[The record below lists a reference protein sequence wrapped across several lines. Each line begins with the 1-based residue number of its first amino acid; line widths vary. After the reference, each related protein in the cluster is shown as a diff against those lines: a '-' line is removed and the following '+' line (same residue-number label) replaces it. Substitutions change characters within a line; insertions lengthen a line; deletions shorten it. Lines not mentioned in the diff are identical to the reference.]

1 MLGRFRLGRK
11 SVKEK
16 GIATAVVAAVIV
28 VALVVVGI
36 GAYFMLKGP
45 EGVEGWT
52 FEGLRISGDFID
64 PEVFQLPDGNYRMHF
79 SDIEFETAGLFVPV
93 VASSPDGLTWTI
105 ESWTENVAWAA
116 PSIIK
121 LPDGQYRI
129 YSSNGFD
136 TPFMTAVS
144 SDGHNWENATGC
156 TFPYIENALVPSV
169 IILPDG
175 TYRMYY
181 TRGFPTETYMTSGG
195 EVPVHRIYSAH
206 SSDGLVWE
214 LDPGIRIDGA
224 EEVDRG
230 HASSCDVYIREDG
243 KYEMVYVSG
252 GYEIYWAVS
261 DDGLNWTRIGYTGLE
276 GLDPIINVFPDG
288 TIRMYYAIAYPTV
301 ISDKPVGIYSAIR
314 EPI

>member
-1 MLGRFRLGRK
+1 MKNKKYVF
-11 SVKEK
+11 
-16 GIATAVVAAVIV
+16 GIIVLTIIVIV
-28 VALVVVGI
+28 LIISSCVQE
-36 GAYFMLKGP
+36 
-45 EGVEGWT
+45 EGVSYEKPWT

-64 PEVFQLPDGNYRMHF
+64 PEVFRLPDGTYRMYYT
-79 SDIEFETAGLFVPV
+79 DIEFETAGGLVPV
-93 VASSPDGLTWTI
+93 VASSPDGLIWTI
-105 ESWTENVAWAA
+105 ESWTEDVAWAA
-116 PSIIK
+116 PSIVK

-129 YSSNGFD
+129 YSRDHFD

-144 SDGHNWENATGC
+144 SDGQRWEDATGC
-156 TFPYIENALVPSV
+156 TFPEMENALVPSV

-181 TRGFPTETYMTSGG
+181 TRGFPTETYMTSRG
-195 EVPVHRIYSAH
+195 EVRVHRIYSAH

-261 DDGLNWTRIGYTGLE
+261 DDSLNWTRMGYTGLE

-288 TIRMYYAIAYPTV
+288 TIRMYYAIAYVPEM
-301 ISDKPVGIYSAIR
+301 ISEKPVGIYSAIR
-314 EPI
+314 ETITDGGEDGNEG